1 MHVGKVKIMLTT
13 QLYGIYYQSQMC
25 LWISEPL
32 IYFYHLQMFDIHI
45 VTLKVLMAVTIK
57 IIIFGILVKCSP
69 IGHKLLN
76 YVVSDPRSQHLLNL
90 FKVCFGA

>member
-1 MHVGKVKIMLTT
+1 MLTM

-32 IYFYHLQMFDIHI
+32 IYFYHLQMFDSHI
-45 VTLKVLMAVTIK
+45 MTLKVLILMAVTIK
-57 IIIFGILVKCSP
+57 IIIFGILMKCSL

-76 YVVSDPRSQHLLNL
+76 YVVSDPRSQHLL
-90 FKVCFGA
+90 C